1 MAEFAGIAI
10 SRLGFKTE
18 IENQQR
24 AASLTAMAES
34 FGNAFTIVEVTSDDA
49 STRQM
54 WLALAKPS
62 QALTLVLAAVPK
74 GWKAEIVPAVL
85 TEKQQRLFE
94 EVSLKPGDIYRLTS
108 E

>member
-1 MAEFAGIAI
+1 MAKFAGIAI

-18 IENQQR
+18 IETSR
-24 AASLTAMAES
+24 RTACVAGMAES
-34 FGNAFTIVEVTSDDA
+34 FGSAFTIVEVTSGDA

-62 QALTLVLAAVPK
+62 QALTLVLAAVPE
-74 GWKAEIVPAVL
+74 GWKAEVVPAVL
-85 TEKQQRLFE
+85 SEKQQRLFE
-94 EVSLKPGDIYRLTS
+94 EVNLKPGDVYRLTS